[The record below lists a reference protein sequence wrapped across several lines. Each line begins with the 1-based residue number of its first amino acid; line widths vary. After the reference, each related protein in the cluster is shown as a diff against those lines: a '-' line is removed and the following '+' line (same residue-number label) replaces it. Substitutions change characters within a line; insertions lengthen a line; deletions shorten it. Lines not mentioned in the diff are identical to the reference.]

1 MRVNA
6 PLLASWEPCSTV
18 GCPCPNHRLP
28 CYSVGEPDNFN
39 NDPHFCHL
47 TLTNNIPLHAE
58 EVAISSMITDLE
70 ANVASINATEDKLKV
85 VQKAYTAQLEAIDL
99 QLRTLADERVRLS
112 DAIRQRRFI
121 LNPVRRVPLEIL
133 QRIFMD
139 SIQFPASWSF
149 VEPESRRE
157 RAWYTFVEEGN
168 DLWTFELVCKR
179 WNVAVLGDPALW
191 SFFDIVVSDENFND
205 GITRYISRL
214 VRQMTRAQLCPLSVT
229 IRRCSSFTSD
239 KLPSQ
244 LPMLL
249 LPNSYR
255 IHELFLHL
263 PIPLISGLS
272 PLKKHMQ
279 ALARLNIINT
289 PFYGNG
295 ANPMVFDECPQLNF
309 ICTTDIISPSR
320 SFVLPWSQI
329 QSYTSRHALLAHGEF
344 SPGPRPRSLRSILE
358 KATNLR
364 ECDLSMEMSS
374 PNFTPNP
381 LTCHHL
387 VDLTIVIMENL
398 DFDVHPLL
406 QLFGN
411 LTLPSLEYLEIKGRK
426 GREIKAIEPNTIFTC
441 VVDVI
446 ERSQC
451 PLQYLEYPDGTIMSE
466 DLVRIVNAG
475 PPLECLELERV
486 GWSDEPVNL
495 SGFFH
500 ALASERNDVAV
511 LPVLDTL
518 VLSGQFEFEANEL
531 LDMLEIRSARWPFKR
546 ITLEW
551 ISSDTVS
558 ETRVE
563 ADVAAI
569 LKGVEKYRAAGLI
582 FRANAHKF

>member
-1 MRVNA
+1 M
-6 PLLASWEPCSTV
+6 E
-18 GCPCPNHRLP
+18 LP
-28 CYSVGEPDNFN
+28 
-39 NDPHFCHL
+39 
-47 TLTNNIPLHAE
+47 
-58 EVAISSMITDLE
+58 
-70 ANVASINATEDKLKV
+70 
-85 VQKAYTAQLEAIDL
+85 
-99 QLRTLADERVRLS
+99 
-112 DAIRQRRFI
+112 
-121 LNPVRRVPLEIL
+121 
-133 QRIFMD
+133 
-139 SIQFPASWSF
+139 
-149 VEPESRRE
+149 
-157 RAWYTFVEEGN
+157 
-168 DLWTFELVCKR
+168 
-179 WNVAVLGDPALW
+179 
-191 SFFDIVVSDENFND
+191 
-205 GITRYISRL
+205 
-214 VRQMTRAQLCPLSVT
+214 
-229 IRRCSSFTSD
+229 
-239 KLPSQ
+239 
-244 LPMLL
+244 
-249 LPNSYR
+249 
-255 IHELFLHL
+255 
-263 PIPLISGLS
+263 
-272 PLKKHMQ
+272 
-279 ALARLNIINT
+279 
-289 PFYGNG
+289 
-295 ANPMVFDECPQLNF
+295 
-309 ICTTDIISPSR
+309 
-320 SFVLPWSQI
+320 
-329 QSYTSRHALLAHGEF
+329 
-344 SPGPRPRSLRSILE
+344 
-358 KATNLR
+358 
-364 ECDLSMEMSS
+364 S

-387 VDLTIVIMENL
+387 VDLAIVIMENL

-518 VLSGQFEFEANEL
+518 VLSGQFEFEVNEL

-558 ETRVE
+558 ESRVE